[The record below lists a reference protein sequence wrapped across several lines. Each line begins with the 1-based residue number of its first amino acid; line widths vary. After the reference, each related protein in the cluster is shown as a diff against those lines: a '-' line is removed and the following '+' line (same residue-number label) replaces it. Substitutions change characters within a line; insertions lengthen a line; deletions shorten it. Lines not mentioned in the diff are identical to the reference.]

1 MEQAYSYGTL
11 TLFVLYEFQDMRTS
25 LTSFYVLLIAR
36 RRAFMF
42 DFLWY
47 IFYFLCHNFE
57 IL

>member
-36 RRAFMF
+36 RQAFMF
-42 DFLWY
+42 DFL
-47 IFYFLCHNFE
+47 
-57 IL
+57 